1 MYVQYLFLSFV
12 LADRSL
18 VITSLEIF
26 AMNEREAF
34 HEIEDGIIETTVVP
48 LTYSITKTDGKI
60 YSLSKY
66 EIGLGLR
73 THI

>member
-1 MYVQYLFLSFV
+1 
-12 LADRSL
+12 

-26 AMNEREAF
+26 AMNGREAF
-34 HEIEDGIIETTVVP
+34 HKIEDGIIETTVVP

-66 EIGLGLR
+66 KIGLGLC